1 MVPSSPFCL
10 ILSRVRQPA
19 GGLLLA
25 ALLLCMLTPVSFA
38 QSSPPSPAL
47 KGDTLSVTSEI
58 LPPSPILRETAYRQ
72 VSFNHGSEDRWL
84 APDKAKHVGAS
95 LLVTLSSQYA
105 FVNKGGWSEHDALP
119 LSVGTGALAGLSK
132 EFYDRHVGP
141 THHFCLRD
149 LAADAVGILLAVGFI
164 LL

>member
-1 MVPSSPFCL
+1 MVPSPPFCL
-10 ILSRVRQPA
+10 SRVYQLA
-19 GGLLLA
+19 GSFLLA
-25 ALLLCMLTPVSFA
+25 ALLLCTLTPASFA
-38 QSSPPSPAL
+38 QSSLPSPASN
-47 KGDTLSVTSEI
+47 GDTLSVASEI
-58 LPPSPILRETAYRQ
+58 LPSSLILRETVYRRA
-72 VSFNHGSEDRWL
+72 SFNYGSEDRWL

-141 THHFCLRD
+141 TRHFCLRD

>member
-1 MVPSSPFCL
+1 MVPSPPFCL
-10 ILSRVRQPA
+10 ISRRICQPA

-25 ALLLCMLTPVSFA
+25 ALLLCTLAPVSFA
-38 QSSPPSPAL
+38 QPSLPSPAL
-47 KGDTLSVTSEI
+47 KGDTLSIAPETLLS
-58 LPPSPILRETAYRQ
+58 SPILRETAYRQ
-72 VSFNHGSEDRWL
+72 VSFNYGSEDRWL

-141 THHFCLRD
+141 TRHFCLRD

>member
-1 MVPSSPFCL
+1 MVSPPPPHPIF
-10 ILSRVRQPA
+10 SRICRPV

-25 ALLLCMLTPVSFA
+25 ALFLFTLAPVSFA

-47 KGDTLSVTSEI
+47 KGDTLSVAPET
-58 LPPSPILRETAYRQ
+58 LQPSPILRETAYRRA
-72 VSFNHGSEDRWL
+72 SFNYGSEDRWL

-141 THHFCLRD
+141 TRHFCLRD